1 MEESVEKG
9 ETDWAK
15 LLSALEVAR
24 LELENVFA
32 SVALLEIA
40 TDRLDMDRFKQLT
53 RRAERALLT
62 RYDSK
67 SIHQFIMTVVFVK
80 HYTIVSRSTADKY
93 GYG

>member
-1 MEESVEKG
+1 MEESVEAG

-15 LLSALEVAR
+15 LLGSLEVAR
-24 LELENVFA
+24 LELENIFA

-67 SIHQFIMTVVFVK
+67 SDYAETRGFT
-80 HYTIVSRSTADKY
+80 DKIRDPPAS
-93 GYG
+93 

>member
-1 MEESVEKG
+1 MEDSLEAG

-15 LLSALEVAR
+15 LLGSLEAER

-40 TDRLDMDRFKQLT
+40 TDKLDMDRFKQLT

-67 SIHQFIMTVVFVK
+67 SVHQFITSDSVK
-80 HYTIVSRSTADKY
+80 AVEGEDQVSEQ
-93 GYG
+93 